1 MCARMI
7 VVISDRDDAKRGE
20 VTVIDNPR
28 KAELLIE
35 TLLEAGF
42 ERERIRLF
50 SGEQLNVQ
58 VSRRPT
64 VALVEEHLE
73 RAAAA
78 RGWATRQET
87 ALQEAL
93 GRAVP
98 PAEEEESVAEP
109 FVRDGVRVS
118 SLFRSA

>member
-1 MCARMI
+1 MSAKII

-20 VTVIDNPR
+20 VTVVDSPR
-28 KAELLIE
+28 KGELLVE

-50 SGEQLNVQ
+50 SGEQLNMR
-58 VSRRPT
+58 VSRRPA

-73 RAAAA
+73 GAAAA

-93 GRAVP
+93 GQAVP
-98 PAEEEESVAEP
+98 PAEEEESVGEP
-109 FVRDGVRVS
+109 FVRDGVRFS

>member
-1 MCARMI
+1 MSARII
-7 VVISDRDDAKRGE
+7 VVVSDRDDAKRGE

-28 KAELLIE
+28 KAELLVE

-42 ERERIRLF
+42 ERERIHLF
-50 SGEQLNVQ
+50 SGEQLNMR
-58 VSRRPT
+58 VSRRPA

-73 RAAAA
+73 QAAAA

-93 GRAVP
+93 GEAAP
-98 PAEEEESVAEP
+98 PAKEEESVAKP
-109 FVRDGVRVS
+109 FVRDGVRFS